1 MRNAKDLMLQ
11 VADMQLKKLQ
21 DHAIVM
27 ILIKWNYIDIININI
42 LS

>member
-1 MRNAKDLMLQ
+1 MRNAKDLMHQ

-21 DHAIVM
+21 GHAIVM